1 MMRYPEKIIIGAF
14 GHLLKLI
21 GLIPRKLAQ
30 RIADL
35 LGRILFSVVKKH
47 RRIAIDNL
55 TYAFGHEKQPK
66 EIEKIARR
74 VFINLVQVVFEIG
87 WSLNLKESQFTEHFK
102 IDGYHNIKN
111 AYQKGRGVLAL
122 TAHFG
127 NWELLTVIGAMIKFP
142 INIVVRPLDFKPLDY
157 FIFNLRTR
165 FGGKIIPK
173 ERSIHEI
180 IRSLHRGD
188 IVVLLMDQ
196 NVDWYE
202 GVFVDFMG
210 HRACTNKGLALLAL
224 KTGAP
229 VVPVFMVREKSG
241 FRAEFGP
248 EIFTVK
254 TGDRQKDIEINTQE
268 YNRVIEN
275 FIRRYPDQWF
285 WVHQRWKTKPYQA
298 WSGKSGGK
306 ITNLHDLL

>member
-1 MMRYPEKIIIGAF
+1 MMRYSEKIIIGAF
-14 GHLLKLI
+14 EHLLKLI
-21 GLIPRKLAQ
+21 GLVPRKLAQ
-30 RIADL
+30 RIAVL
-35 LGRILFSVVKKH
+35 LGRVLFSVAKKH
-47 RRIAIDNL
+47 RDIAMDNL
-55 TYAFGHEKQPK
+55 TYAFGHEKQPE
-66 EIEKIARR
+66 EIKKIARQ
-74 VFINLVQVVFEIG
+74 VFINLVKVVFEVG
-87 WSLNLKESQFTEHFK
+87 WSLHLKESQFAEHFK
-102 IDGYHNIKN
+102 VNGFHHMKN
-111 AYQKGRGVLAL
+111 AYEKGKGVLAL

-127 NWELLTVIGAMIKFP
+127 NWELLTIIGAIIKFP
-142 INIVVRPLDFKPLDY
+142 INIVVRPLDFKPLDH

-173 ERSIHEI
+173 ERSIHTI
-180 IRSLHRGD
+180 IRSLHRGE

-210 HRACTNKGLALLAL
+210 HRACTSKGLALLAL

-229 VVPVFMVREKSG
+229 VIPVFMVRETSG
-241 FRAEFGP
+241 FRTEFGP
-248 EIFTVK
+248 EIVTVK
-254 TGDRQKDIEINTQE
+254 TGDRQKDIENNTQE

-298 WSGKSGGK
+298 WPKKSNG
-306 ITNLHDLL
+306 

>member
-1 MMRYPEKIIIGAF
+1 MMRYSEKIIISAF
-14 GHLLKLI
+14 EHLLKLI
-21 GLIPRKLAQ
+21 GLFPRKLAQ

-35 LGRILFSVVKKH
+35 LGGILFSVVKKH

-55 TYAFGHEKQPK
+55 TYAFGHEKQPQ
-66 EIEKIARR
+66 EIKKIARQ
-74 VFINLVQVVFEIG
+74 VFINLVKVVFEIG
-87 WSLNLKESQFTEHFK
+87 WSLHLKEYQLAEHFK
-102 IDGYHNIKN
+102 IDGYHHIRN
-111 AYQKGRGVLAL
+111 AYEKGKGVLVL

-127 NWELLTVIGAMIKFP
+127 NWELLTVIGKLIKFN
-142 INIVVRPLDFKPLDY
+142 INIVVRPLDFKPLDH

-173 ERSIHEI
+173 ERSIHTI
-180 IRSLHRGD
+180 IRSLHQGE

-210 HRACTNKGLALLAL
+210 HRACTSKGLALLAL
-224 KTGAP
+224 KTGVP
-229 VVPVFMVREKSG
+229 VVPVFMVREKLK

-248 EIFTVK
+248 EIVTVK
-254 TGDRQKDIEINTQE
+254 TGDRQKDIESNTQE

-298 WSGKSGGK
+298 WPRKSGG
-306 ITNLHDLL
+306 

>member
-1 MMRYPEKIIIGAF
+1 MMRYSEKIIIGAF
-14 GHLLKLI
+14 EHILKLI
-21 GLIPRKLAQ
+21 GLFPRRLAQ

-55 TYAFGHEKQPK
+55 TYAFGHEKPPE
-66 EIEKIARR
+66 EIEKIARQ
-74 VFINLVQVVFEIG
+74 VFINLVKVVFEVG
-87 WSLNLKESQFTEHFK
+87 WSLHLKESQFAEHFK
-102 IDGYHNIKN
+102 IDGYHHIKK
-111 AYQKGRGVLAL
+111 AYEKGKGVLVL

-127 NWELLTVIGAMIKFP
+127 NWELLTVIGAIIKFP
-142 INIVVRPLDFKPLDY
+142 INIVVRPLDFKPLDH
-157 FIFNLRTR
+157 FILNLRTR

-173 ERSIHEI
+173 ERSIHAI
-180 IRSLHRGD
+180 IRSLNRGE

-210 HRACTNKGLALLAL
+210 HRACTSKGLALLAL
-224 KTGAP
+224 KTGGP
-229 VVPVFMVREKSG
+229 VGSVFMIREKSG

-248 EIFTVK
+248 EIVTVK
-254 TGDRQKDIEINTQE
+254 TGDRQRDIETNTQE

-275 FIRRYPDQWF
+275 FIRRCPDQWF
-285 WVHQRWKTKPYQA
+285 WVHQRWKAKPYQA
-298 WSGKSGGK
+298 WPKKSNG
-306 ITNLHDLL
+306 

>member
-1 MMRYPEKIIIGAF
+1 MMRYSEKIAVGVF
-14 GHLLKLI
+14 VTLFKLI
-21 GLIPRKLAQ
+21 GLFPRTWTVGM
-30 RIADL
+30 ADF
-35 LGRILFSVVKKH
+35 LGRMLFCVDKKH
-47 RRIAIDNL
+47 RDIAIDNL
-55 TYAFGHEKQPK
+55 TYAFGHEKQPE
-66 EIEKIARR
+66 EIKKIARQ
-74 VFINLVQVVFEIG
+74 VFINLAKVVFEVG
-87 WSLNLKESQFTEHFK
+87 WSLHLKESQFAEHFK
-102 IDGYHNIKN
+102 INGFHHMKN
-111 AYQKGRGVLAL
+111 AHEKGKGVLAL

-127 NWELLTVIGAMIKFP
+127 NWELLSIIGSIIKFP
-142 INIVVRPLDFKPLDY
+142 INIVVRPLDFKPLDH

-173 ERSIHEI
+173 ERSIHTI
-180 IRSLHRGD
+180 IRSLRRGE
-188 IVVLLMDQ
+188 IVLLLMDQ

-210 HRACTNKGLALLAL
+210 HRACTSKGMALLAL

-254 TGDRQKDIEINTQE
+254 TGDRQKDIENNTQE
-268 YNRVIEN
+268 YNRVMEN

-285 WVHQRWKTKPYQA
+285 WVHQRWKTKPYQD
-298 WSGKSGGK
+298 WPKKSGE
-306 ITNLHDLL
+306 

>member
-1 MMRYPEKIIIGAF
+1 MMRYSERIIVAAF
-14 GHLLKLI
+14 KALLKFL
-21 GLIPRKLAQ
+21 GLLSRKWAV
-30 RIADL
+30 RIADF
-35 LGRILFSVVKKH
+35 LGRILFNVDKKH
-47 RRIAIDNL
+47 RRIAMDNL
-55 TYAFGHEKQPK
+55 TYAFGHQKQPE
-66 EIEKIARR
+66 EIEKIARQ
-74 VFINLVQVVFEIG
+74 VFINLAKVVFEVG
-87 WSLNLKESQFTEHFK
+87 WSLNLDEIRLSKHFK
-102 IDGYHNIKN
+102 IDGYHHLKK
-111 AYQKGRGVLAL
+111 AYEKGKGVLLL
-122 TAHFG
+122 TAHCG
-127 NWELLTVIGAMIKFP
+127 NWELLSVVGAMIKFP
-142 INIVVRPLDFKPLDY
+142 ISIVVRPLDFKPLDH

-173 ERSIHEI
+173 QRSIRTI
-180 IRSLHRGD
+180 IRSLDRGEM
-188 IVVLLMDQ
+188 VLLLMDQ

-254 TGDRQKDIEINTQE
+254 TGDKQKDIEINTQE

-298 WSGKSGGK
+298 WPRK
-306 ITNLHDLL
+306 TDR

>member
-1 MMRYPEKIIIGAF
+1 MMRYSEKIAVGVF
-14 GHLLKLI
+14 VTLFKLI
-21 GLIPRKLAQ
+21 GLFPRTWTVGM
-30 RIADL
+30 DDF
-35 LGRILFSVVKKH
+35 LGRMLFCVDKKH
-47 RRIAIDNL
+47 RDIAIDNL
-55 TYAFGHEKQPK
+55 TYAFGHEKQPE
-66 EIEKIARR
+66 EIKKIARQ
-74 VFINLVQVVFEIG
+74 VFINLAKVVFEVG
-87 WSLNLKESQFTEHFK
+87 WSLHLKERQFAEHFK
-102 IDGYHNIKN
+102 ISGFRHMKN
-111 AYQKGRGVLAL
+111 AYEKGKGVLAL

-127 NWELLTVIGAMIKFP
+127 NWELLSIIGSIIKFP
-142 INIVVRPLDFKPLDY
+142 INIVVRPLDFKPLDH

-173 ERSIHEI
+173 ERSIHTI
-180 IRSLHRGD
+180 IRSLRRGE
-188 IVVLLMDQ
+188 IVLLLMDQ

-210 HRACTNKGLALLAL
+210 HRACTSKGMALLAL

-254 TGDRQKDIEINTQE
+254 TGDRQKDIENNTQE
-268 YNRVIEN
+268 YNRVMEN

-285 WVHQRWKTKPYQA
+285 WVHQRWKTKPYQD
-298 WSGKSGGK
+298 WPKKSGE
-306 ITNLHDLL
+306 

>member
-1 MMRYPEKIIIGAF
+1 MQYLENIIIGAF
-14 GHLLKLI
+14 ERVLKLI
-21 GLIPRKLAQ
+21 GLFPRNLAQ

-47 RRIAIDNL
+47 RRIAINNL
-55 TYAFGHEKQPK
+55 TYAFGHEKQPQ
-66 EIEKIARR
+66 EIKKIARQ
-74 VFINLVQVVFEIG
+74 VFINLVMVVFEVG
-87 WSLNLKESQFTEHFK
+87 WSLRLKESQFAEHFK
-102 IDGYHNIKN
+102 IDGFHHLKN
-111 AYQKGRGVLAL
+111 AYKKGKGVLAL

-127 NWELLTVIGAMIKFP
+127 NWELLTVIAAMIKFP
-142 INIVVRPLDFKPLDY
+142 INIVVRPLDFKPLDH

-173 ERSIHEI
+173 ERSIHAI
-180 IRSLHRGD
+180 IRGLDQGE
-188 IVVLLMDQ
+188 IVALLMDQ

-210 HRACTNKGLALLAL
+210 HRACTSKGLALFAL

-241 FRAEFGP
+241 FRARFGS
-248 EIFTVK
+248 EIVTVK
-254 TGDRQKDIEINTQE
+254 TGDRQKDIETNTQE

-275 FIRRYPDQWF
+275 VIRLYPDQWF
-285 WVHQRWKTKPYQA
+285 WVHQRWKTRPYQA
-298 WSGKSGGK
+298 WPKTSNG
-306 ITNLHDLL
+306 